1 MIANQVLATDQFKWF
16 YWAGFLFAA
25 GFVFLMLALM
35 IGYYVRVL
43 RPKWRGREVK

>member
-25 GFVFLMLALM
+25 GFVLMMVALV

-43 RPKWRGREVK
+43 RPKYRGKEVK

>member
-25 GFVFLMLALM
+25 GFVLMMVALA

-43 RPKWRGREVK
+43 RPKYRGKEVK

>member
-1 MIANQVLATDQFKWF
+1 MIANEVLATDQFKWF

-25 GFVFLMLALM
+25 GFVLMMVALA

-43 RPKWRGREVK
+43 RPKYRGKEVK

>member
-1 MIANQVLATDQFKWF
+1 VFAYEVLATDQFKWF

-25 GFVFLMLALM
+25 GFVLLMVALL